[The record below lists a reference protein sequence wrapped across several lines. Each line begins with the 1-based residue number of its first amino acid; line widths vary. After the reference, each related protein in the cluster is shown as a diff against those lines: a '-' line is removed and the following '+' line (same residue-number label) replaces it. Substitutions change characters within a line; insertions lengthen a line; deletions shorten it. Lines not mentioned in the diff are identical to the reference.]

1 MLPVSGAA
9 QLSASGAMCERPVI
23 SARGAYSRFVSP
35 APCSDSGNHRFQS
48 PAARASTFISS
59 ITRVGTQPLP
69 CALFAST
76 SAKKR
81 ASFG

>member
-1 MLPVSGAA
+1 
-9 QLSASGAMCERPVI
+9 MCERPVI
-23 SARGAYSRFVSP
+23 SASGAYSRFVSP
-35 APCSDSGNHRFQS
+35 APCSDSGNQRFHN
-48 PAARASTFISS
+48 PAARALAFISS

-69 CALFAST
+69 CALFVST